1 LITTIEQQAQSARR
15 KQHWPL
21 CMEEIEHGGPPRT
34 AGIEDF
40 LLGRFDE
47 ECLSDDPPESDWSD
61 WFPPPPR
68 LSWDELGMLAE
79 WVDEQADRHNLWP
92 DPEQYPL
99 SFFEGEEYEWLFLML
114 TSKNWRWPM
123 GGH

>member
-1 LITTIEQQAQSARR
+1 MITTVEQKAQSARR
-15 KQHWPL
+15 KQRWPL
-21 CMEEIEHGGPPRT
+21 CMEEIEHGGPSRT

-68 LSWDELGMLAE
+68 LNWDELGLLAE
-79 WVDEQADRHNLWP
+79 WVDEQADRHDLWP
-92 DPEQYPL
+92 DPELYPI
-99 SFFEGEEYEWLFLML
+99 SFFEGEEYEWLFL
-114 TSKNWRWPM
+114 T
-123 GGH
+123 